1 MYRQENGTVVVRGA
15 QHLLAF
21 NPQTHQIVW
30 ATKYAAPGVAGWKKI
45 AMTAITVAAATMAKG
60 QAMSYAS
67 QGQYSS
73 ARNANSNFIGVMSS
87 YEQYMSKRFTASKTS
102 GNFTYVLTDIKE
114 EKEKGVG
121 IVGVNMLT
129 GQGERQV
136 MFKDKDP
143 DYEVDEATGRIFNL
157 RNSKELNAYL
167 VR

>member
-1 MYRQENGTVVVRGA
+1 LRARERARIIRAVTIAAPPGFSLDAKYRQENGTVVVRGA

-87 YEQYMSKRFTASKTS
+87 YEQYMSKRFTAS
-102 GNFTYVLTDIKE
+102 NV
-114 EKEKGVG
+114 
-121 IVGVNMLT
+121 
-129 GQGERQV
+129 
-136 MFKDKDP
+136 
-143 DYEVDEATGRIFNL
+143 
-157 RNSKELNAYL
+157 
-167 VR
+167 